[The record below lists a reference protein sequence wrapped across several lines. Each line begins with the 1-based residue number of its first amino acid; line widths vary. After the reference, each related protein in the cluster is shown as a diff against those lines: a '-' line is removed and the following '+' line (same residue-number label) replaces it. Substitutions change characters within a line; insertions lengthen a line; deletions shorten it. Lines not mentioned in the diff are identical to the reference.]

1 MKNKRSSFLS
11 NSSYPSITSSVGLIL
26 IVLFGVLSFLGGSY
40 YQTKK
45 YQTEKDNQTVAEQ
58 KLIVSRVV
66 DGDTLQLQNGKEIRL
81 YGMSTPEQKENFYQE
96 ANQFTENLVLNKEI
110 TLEQEKRYKQDKFGR
125 LLGYVFVDGVNLNIE
140 LVRNGLAKV
149 VLYEKR
155 AELKYQDVLL
165 SAEKE
170 AKEKR
175 MGIWSSQ

>member
-1 MKNKRSSFLS
+1 
-11 NSSYPSITSSVGLIL
+11 
-26 IVLFGVLSFLGGSY
+26 
-40 YQTKK
+40 
-45 YQTEKDNQTVAEQ
+45 
-58 KLIVSRVV
+58 
-66 DGDTLQLQNGKEIRL
+66 
-81 YGMSTPEQKENFYQE
+81 MSTPEQNEPFYRE
-96 ANQFTENLVLNKEI
+96 ANQFTESMVLNKEI
-110 TLEQEKRYKQDKFGR
+110 TLEQEDKYKQDKFGR

-175 MGIWSSQ
+175 MGIWSS